1 MIIDQA
7 IVSKNVH
14 HGERKESKGK
24 QCWNYSCQ
32 HTKNCLRQYYQTVQ
46 RLFDSI
52 AKCFIPEG
60 WLLVENL
67 FRTLLHP
74 HAGPLSHHTAESETL
89 PTTKWV
95 SQWAHWKN
103 SGHTC
108 LSLSWDSTAV
118 RNKVVR
124 SAWPRSV
131 TAPVKLWLS
140 TSAARRKSILIHV
153 GLFREWKMTTPSHGV

>member
-1 MIIDQA
+1 MVSEKKVNEKKNVGIINVNTQKT
-7 IVSKNVH
+7 VSKRV
-14 HGERKESKGK
+14 GK
-24 QCWNYSCQ
+24 CSRVVL
-32 HTKNCLRQYYQTVQ
+32 TPKTV
-46 RLFDSI
+46 
-52 AKCFIPEG
+52 CFIPGG
-60 WLLVENL
+60 WLLVAN
-67 FRTLLHP
+67 FVRTLLHP

-131 TAPVKLWLS
+131 TAPMKVWSS
-140 TSAARRKSILIHV
+140 TSAARRMRTPIHSLTRRLLEIYV
-153 GLFREWKMTTPSHGV
+153 R

>member
-1 MIIDQA
+1 MASEKKANENNVEIIHVNTQKTVSVNTIKQSKDCL
-7 IVSKNVH
+7 IVLRNVSFQKA
-14 HGERKESKGK
+14 G
-24 QCWNYSCQ
+24 Y
-32 HTKNCLRQYYQTVQ
+32 
-46 RLFDSI
+46 
-52 AKCFIPEG
+52 
-60 WLLVENL
+60 LLKTL

-118 RNKVVR
+118 RKKVVR

>member
-1 MIIDQA
+1 MLKCGPYSKDCL
-7 IVSKNVH
+7 IVLRNV
-14 HGERKESKGK
+14 SF
-24 QCWNYSCQ
+24 Q
-32 HTKNCLRQYYQTVQ
+32 H
-46 RLFDSI
+46 F
-52 AKCFIPEG
+52 CFIP
-60 WLLVENL
+60 ENL

-108 LSLSWDSTAV
+108 LSLSYDSTAV

-124 SAWPRSV
+124 STWPRSV

-140 TSAARRKSILIHV
+140 TSAARRMCILIHV
-153 GLFREWKMTTPSHGV
+153 GLFREWKTTTPSWPWSVRVFSPGDFWKIYAR